1 MLQPKILMT
10 GATSFVGT
18 HVLTQLVK
26 DGYQIVALKRPSSV
40 PTLINKV
47 VEWVDLSDVDNNPLL
62 LANVT
67 AIIHIATDYGR
78 KDSSLAAQQM
88 CNVILPLKL
97 LELMPKHGVKR
108 FISTDSFFGKYEHQ
122 YGYMRSYMAS
132 KRHFTELSRIFAD
145 ENPSICIQ
153 NLRLEHVYGENDKA
167 DKFIPFI
174 VEKLKGG
181 EEINCTIATQKRDFV
196 YIKDVVSAY
205 THVLNSELEPGYKE
219 FEVGGG
225 ETTELRAIIEIIKNK
240 LKSESNINYGAIAL
254 REDEIMESVADISSL
269 KKLGW
274 IPKYSLA
281 EGIESMLGNTVNE

>member
-40 PTLINKV
+40 PTLINNL
-47 VEWVDLSDVDNNPLL
+47 VEWVDLAEIDNNQSL

-78 KDSSLAAQQM
+78 KDSSLVAQQM
-88 CNVILPLKL
+88 CNVILPSKL

-132 KRHFTELSRIFAD
+132 KRHFAEISKIFAE
-145 ENPSICIQ
+145 ENPSISIQ
-153 NLRLEHVYGENDKA
+153 NLRLEHVYGENDKVN
-167 DKFIPFI
+167 KFIPFI
-174 VEKLKGG
+174 VEKLKSG
-181 EEINCTIATQKRDFV
+181 EEINCTIATQKRDFI

-205 THVLNSELEPGYKE
+205 KHVLNSELEPGYKE
-219 FEVGGG
+219 FEVGTG
-225 ETTELRAIIEIIKNK
+225 ETAELRTIIEIIKNK
-240 LKSESNINYGAIAL
+240 LESESQINYGAIAL
-254 REDEIMESVADISSL
+254 RDDEIMASVADISSL

-274 IPKYSLA
+274 IPKHSLA
-281 EGIESMLGNTVNE
+281 EGIESMLGYNVNE